1 MGGHAS
7 QQSPPGLGHNNI
19 NVMLAQQQHGGQVM
33 FPAGAGPAGLHQSP
47 PSSTGGF
54 LLLPNHGQ
62 QRPGDSGGSPNSTPG
77 LQTPTPAATPPIMNL
92 GMDQE
97 RGGLFLQG
105 GPGGRVMQLG
115 QHELQQELAQ
125 ADFGEQM
132 MAWRGLQ
139 ALSGGTLAD
148 MFPPMDRGM
157 PGMGMGGPGGQVR
170 CPLNLNCLLK
180 LLLQAGFN
188 NFTMAMAQAAQAQ
201 QAQENLMRLQ
211 QVRTNV

>member
-1 MGGHAS
+1 MIKNNKTTLNDCYYKVGGHAS

-33 FPAGAGPAGLHQSP
+33 FPAGGPAGLHQSP

-105 GPGGRVMQLG
+105 GPGGRVMLG
-115 QHELQQELAQ
+115 QHDLQQELAQ

-170 CPLNLNCLLK
+170 HMLPRDHCLMIL
-180 LLLQAGFN
+180 
-188 NFTMAMAQAAQAQ
+188 
-201 QAQENLMRLQ
+201 
-211 QVRTNV
+211 

>member
-1 MGGHAS
+1 MDYDQDMAPTPDSMIKTWPQLPIVAKTTSTMNDCSLKVGGHAS

-33 FPAGAGPAGLHQSP
+33 FPAGGPAGLHQSP
-47 PSSTGGF
+47 PSSSGGF

-105 GPGGRVMQLG
+105 GPGGRVMLG
-115 QHELQQELAQ
+115 QHDLQQELAQ

-157 PGMGMGGPGGQVR
+157 PGMGMGGPGGQVEYIH
-170 CPLNLNCLLK
+170 
-180 LLLQAGFN
+180 AW
-188 NFTMAMAQAAQAQ
+188 
-201 QAQENLMRLQ
+201 
-211 QVRTNV
+211 

>member
-1 MGGHAS
+1 
-7 QQSPPGLGHNNI
+7 
-19 NVMLAQQQHGGQVM
+19 MLAQQQHGGQVM

-170 CPLNLNCLLK
+170 CLESK
-180 LLLQAGFN
+180 LSTETFASGWI
-188 NFTMAMAQAAQAQ
+188 Q
-201 QAQENLMRLQ
+201 QLHYGNGSSCPGSASPREHDATPTGEDKYMK
-211 QVRTNV
+211 